1 MRASTS
7 DSGEVQ
13 VMIRP
18 EQIEVIEES
27 HAGPEL
33 TPAVVTAQ
41 DFHGHDALLTLRL
54 SDGSVVTARIFG
66 AGTPSGID
74 QRVALRVRDE
84 VRVF

>member
-1 MRASTS
+1 
-7 DSGEVQ
+7 
-13 VMIRP
+13 
-18 EQIEVIEES
+18 
-27 HAGPEL
+27 
-33 TPAVVTAQ
+33 VTAQ

-54 SDGSVVTARIFG
+54 SDGSVVTARTFG